1 MAAVSTLT
9 DYVQAYQPDIE
20 RVLISSEEIQGKLA
34 EMGEQISADYD
45 GSSLLLVGVL
55 KGAFGTW
62 LMSRTARWGR

>member
-34 EMGEQISADYD
+34 EMGEQISATTKAPRCC
-45 GSSLLLVGVL
+45 SS
-55 KGAFGTW
+55 A
-62 LMSRTARWGR
+62 S